1 MTEAVK
7 FLVEQVD
14 EGIEVLTEGT
24 GDAKKYYLAG
34 PFLLQNK
41 PNRNNRIYNEGVMR
55 PAVDS
60 YIKEYVNRNR
70 ALGELNHPESP
81 TVNLDRAMLLT
92 TMLEEDGDYY
102 NGKAKLLTNTPMGAI
117 AKTLMDEDV
126 ELGVSSRATGKI
138 AKAKSGVTMVTE
150 NLRFHA
156 IDMVADPSAHKA
168 FVNMVM
174 EDVDWVLDPAGK
186 WQAVQAERVV
196 EQIVETGRK
205 SKAELQANAT
215 KLFEAFVA
223 GLGNKYKDHPENG
236 YLTRADRKMLNE
248 MAEPKAREERRA
260 LLVRARKHMA
270 GITED
275 KDAFNALVQLR
286 LLNG

>member
-7 FLVEQVD
+7 LLVEQID
-14 EGIEVLTEGT
+14 EGIEFLKEGT
-24 GDAKKYYLAG
+24 GADQSYFIKG
-34 PFLLQNK
+34 PFLLQEEV
-41 PNRNNRIYNEGVMR
+41 NRNRRKYPKTQMR
-55 PAVDS
+55 PAVEA
-60 YIKEYVNRNR
+60 YMREYVDRKR

-92 TMLEEDGDYY
+92 TELKEDGNYY

-117 AKTLMDEDV
+117 AKTLLDEDV

-138 AKAKSGVTMVTE
+138 AKAKDYTLVTE
-150 NLRFHA
+150 GLRFHA

-196 EQIVETGRK
+196 EHIVETGRK
-205 SKAELQANAT
+205 SAAQLNTDAT

-223 GLGNKYKDHPENG
+223 GLGNRFKDHPDNAH
-236 YLTRADRKMLNE
+236 LTRADRKMLNE
-248 MAEPKAREERRA
+248 MVEPKAREERRA
-260 LLVRARKHMA
+260 LLVRARKHLA
-270 GITED
+270 GLCED
-275 KDAFNALVQLR
+275 REAFNALVQLR

>member
-7 FLVEQVD
+7 LLVEQID
-14 EGIEVLTEGT
+14 EGIEFVTEGV
-24 GDAKKYYLAG
+24 GDKKEHFIKG
-34 PFLLQNK
+34 PFLLQEEL
-41 PNRNNRIYNEGVMR
+41 NRNRRKYPRSQMA
-55 PAVDS
+55 PAVES
-60 YIKEYVNRNR
+60 YLKEYVERNR
-70 ALGELNHPESP
+70 GLGELNHPETP

-92 TMLEEDGDYY
+92 TQLVEDGNYY
-102 NGKAKLLTNTPMGAI
+102 MGCAKLLTNTPMGAI
-117 AKTLMDEDV
+117 AKALLDEGV
-126 ELGVSSRATGKI
+126 ELGVSSRATAKI
-138 AKAKSGVTMVTE
+138 QKCKDYTLVTE
-150 NLRFHA
+150 GLRLHA

-168 FVNMVM
+168 FVNMVV

-196 EQIVETGRK
+196 EEIVATSKK
-205 SKAELQANAT
+205 SAAQLNVDAT

-223 GLGNKYKDHPENG
+223 GLGNKFRDHPDNAH
-236 YLTRADRKMLNE
+236 LTRIDRKMLNE
-248 MAEPKAREERRA
+248 MVEPEAREERRA

-275 KDAFNALVQLR
+275 RDAFNALVQLR

>member
-14 EGIEVLTEGT
+14 EKIEVLTEGV
-24 GDAKKYYLAG
+24 GEAKKYFLAG

-92 TMLEEDGDYY
+92 TELHEDGDYY

-138 AKAKSGVTMVTE
+138 AKQKNGATMVTE

-174 EDVDWVLDPAGK
+174 EDVDWVLDPTGK
-186 WQAVQAERVV
+186 WQAVQAEK
-196 EQIVETGRK
+196 IVEEIVATGRK
-205 SKAELQANAT
+205 SKEELQANAT
-215 KLFEAFVA
+215 KLFESFVA
-223 GLGNKYKDHPENG
+223 GLANKYKDHPDNVH
-236 YLTRADRKMLNE
+236 LTRTDRKMLNE
-248 MAEPKAREERRA
+248 MADAGSREERRA
-260 LLVRARKHMA
+260 ILVRARKHMA
-270 GITED
+270 GICED
-275 KDAFNALVQLR
+275 REAFDALVQLR
-286 LLNG
+286 LLHG